1 MTDVVEVLVNGGA
14 ANPGPPLGP
23 VLGPLGVNVK
33 AVVDEINKATA
44 EYEGIQVPVRI
55 AVESDKSFTISVG
68 TPPTTA
74 LLKQEAGIEKGSSD
88 PSTHTVADLRMEQV
102 VKVARMKRNDLLSY
116 EFRDAVKEVL
126 GTCLSLGITVDG
138 KSPKQ
143 VQQAVAS
150 GEYDQILSE

>member
-1 MTDVVEVLVNGGA
+1 MTGVVEVLVSGGA

-44 EYEGIQVPVRI
+44 EYKGIQVPVKI
-55 AVESDKSFTISVG
+55 MVESDKSFTVAVG

-74 LLKQEAGIEKGSSD
+74 LLKQEAGIEKGSGE
-88 PSTHTVADLRMEQV
+88 PGKQTVADLKMEQLV
-102 VKVARMKRNDLLSY
+102 NVARMKRDNLLSY
-116 EFRDAVKEVL
+116 ELKNAISEVL

-138 KSPKQ
+138 KSPRE
-143 VQQAVAS
+143 VQQAVSS
-150 GEYDQILSE
+150 GEYDQLLSE